1 MSKFSDYNLMMMASG
16 DDEDAFDIIDWDEE
30 DIEDILAEAND
41 TVEFIELY
49 KAFYD
54 DVKTSKNVYKE
65 DW

>member
-1 MSKFSDYNLMMMASG
+1 MSKFSEYNLMRLSES
-16 DDEDAFDIIDWDEE
+16 DDEDAYDLLDYDQDEIDEE
-30 DIEDILAEAND
+30 LLKD
-41 TVEFIELY
+41 TENFIELY

>member
-16 DDEDAFDIIDWDEE
+16 DDEDAFDTIDWDEE